1 MRYKIQDI
9 SYISYSGGYMS
20 TDSILKQKSLEFAK
34 RIVRLHQYLCQ
45 DRHELVM
52 SKQILRSGTSIGANV
67 AEAIYG
73 SSRKDFVA
81 KLQIS
86 RKEAAETLY
95 WLELLNSC
103 NYIPDDLYRSL
114 CGDCKELL
122 ALLSAT
128 IKSCSK

>member
-1 MRYKIQDI
+1 
-9 SYISYSGGYMS
+9 MS

-34 RIVRLHQYLCQ
+34 RIVRLYQYLCQ

-52 SKQILRSGTSIGANV
+52 SKQVLRSGTSIGANV
-67 AEAIYG
+67 AEAVYG
-73 SSRKDFVA
+73 SSRKDFIA

-103 NYIPDDLYRSL
+103 SYIPDDLYRSL
-114 CGDCKELL
+114 YGDCKELL

>member
-1 MRYKIQDI
+1 
-9 SYISYSGGYMS
+9 MS

-34 RIVRLHQYLCQ
+34 RVVRLYQHLCQ
-45 DRHELVM
+45 DQHEHVM
-52 SKQILRSGTSIGANV
+52 SKQVLRSGTSIGANV

-86 RKEAAETLY
+86 QKEAAETLY

-103 NYIPDDLYRSL
+103 SYIPDDLYRSL
-114 CGDCKELL
+114 SGDCKELL
-122 ALLSAT
+122 ALLAAT
-128 IKSCSK
+128 IKSCSQ